1 MFRTNYTSGLNALIL
16 SGTEAEQ
23 RWAAAAKELLVELGI
38 NLPVLIADGHR
49 VSLIELLKLSTD
61 KELIKVLDS
70 TDRYTELSFLADQY
84 NLTLE
89 R

>member
-1 MFRTNYTSGLNALIL
+1 MFRDNYSTGLNTLIL
-16 SGTEAEQ
+16 CGTAEEQ
-23 RWAAAAKELLVELGI
+23 RWAVAAKELLAELGI
-38 NLPVLIADGHR
+38 NLPVLIADGYR
-49 VSLIELLKLSTD
+49 VSLIELLKLSTER
-61 KELIKVLDS
+61 ELIKVLDS